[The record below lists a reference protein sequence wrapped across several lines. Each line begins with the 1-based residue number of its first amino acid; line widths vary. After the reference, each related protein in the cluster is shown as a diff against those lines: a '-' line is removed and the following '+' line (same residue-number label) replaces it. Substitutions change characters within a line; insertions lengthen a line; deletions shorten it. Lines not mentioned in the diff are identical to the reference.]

1 MAGEDGY
8 IIYGALGSPYSMKM
22 RALMRYRRLPHVW
35 VTGRKATQAAMGE
48 VKVPVIPVLRYP
60 DGTYHNDS
68 TPLIYDLERRH
79 AERSVLPADPAQAF
93 LAYLIEDFADEWMTK
108 PMFFHRWHLDV
119 DQQQMSRWLG
129 FDAYTGTGRANIEEY
144 AAKFRDRQVGRM
156 PIVGCTQE
164 NRPLIEA
171 SCDAVLQALD
181 DHVTDNLFLFG
192 SRPSLAEFGLFGQI
206 SQLAT
211 DPTPDALMRGRFPW
225 AYRWVLHVDD
235 LSGHEGE
242 WLGAEAAL
250 PDVVIRLLT
259 VIGAVYLPFL
269 AANAQATEAGAETV
283 EFEAMGHGYS
293 QAPFRYQA
301 KCLRQLREAWA
312 ALSADARARLEGP
325 LGETGCLETLAG

>member
-1 MAGEDGY
+1 
-8 IIYGALGSPYSMKM
+8 
-22 RALMRYRRLPHVW
+22 
-35 VTGRKATQAAMGE
+35 
-48 VKVPVIPVLRYP
+48 
-60 DGTYHNDS
+60 
-68 TPLIYDLERRH
+68 
-79 AERSVLPADPAQAF
+79 
-93 LAYLIEDFADEWMTK
+93 
-108 PMFFHRWHLDV
+108 
-119 DQQQMSRWLG
+119 
-129 FDAYTGTGRANIEEY
+129 
-144 AAKFRDRQVGRM
+144 
-156 PIVGCTQE
+156 
-164 NRPLIEA
+164 
-171 SCDAVLQALD
+171 
-181 DHVTDNLFLFG
+181 
-192 SRPSLAEFGLFGQI
+192 
-206 SQLAT
+206 
-211 DPTPDALMRGRFPW
+211 MRGRFPW